1 MRHVQAN
8 ADAAGTGA
16 VIFDVETTELIE
28 RDVPLQRMEA
38 SVACAVRVPD
48 GGGRAEEGS
57 TFWHERALRARRENR
72 NLSCRRRQQ
81 MRLSGS
87 GG

>member
-38 SVACAVRVPD
+38 SVACAEC
-48 GGGRAEEGS
+48 GA
-57 TFWHERALRARRENR
+57 RARWGWACRGREHVLAR
-72 NLSCRRRQQ
+72 AGAACEERK
-81 MRLSGS
+81 
-87 GG
+87 